1 MAQKI
6 TAEQI
11 AAIARQ
17 LAEIAAVF
25 NPGAAASVVAVIE
38 VGTELN
44 NLIKDIRLQENGQEA
59 AVWAEVRDDYA
70 ESLDAFNAAAS
81 AHAID

>member
-1 MAQKI
+1 MKV
-6 TAEQI
+6 TAEQL

-25 NPGAAASVVAVIE
+25 NPGAAASVIAVVE

-44 NLIKDIRLQENGQEA
+44 NLIKDIRTQENGQESQ
-59 AVWAEVRDDYA
+59 VWAEVRDDYQ
-70 ESLDAFNAAAS
+70 ESLDAFNAAAA
-81 AHAID
+81 AHAND

>member
-1 MAQKI
+1 MKV

-25 NPGAAASVVAVIE
+25 NPSAAQSVVAVIE

-44 NLIKDIRLQENGQEA
+44 DLIKNIRTQENGQES
-59 AVWAEVRDDYA
+59 AVWAEVRDDYQD
-70 ESLDAFNAAAS
+70 SLNAFNAAAGE
-81 AHAID
+81 HANE